1 MISQCRSNHECIR
14 LVFPDIARF
23 ADTYKISCPRALIR
37 CERGLPATLEHGDG
51 GAGLGDRL
59 ALKHVN
65 EATEAL
71 ISLLDVLRMELRGV
85 EELNDP
91 VQHTVSALRTAD
103 YLVPRFAGR
112 DTLVRWSIKL
122 GGMRAVESLEKEDVR
137 QLLLDTES
145 AYREFKEKV
154 GTQ

>member
-1 MISQCRSNHECIR
+1 M
-14 LVFPDIARF
+14 
-23 ADTYKISCPRALIR
+23 
-37 CERGLPATLEHGDG
+37 
-51 GAGLGDRL
+51 
-59 ALKHVN
+59 
-65 EATEAL
+65 
-71 ISLLDVLRMELRGV
+71 